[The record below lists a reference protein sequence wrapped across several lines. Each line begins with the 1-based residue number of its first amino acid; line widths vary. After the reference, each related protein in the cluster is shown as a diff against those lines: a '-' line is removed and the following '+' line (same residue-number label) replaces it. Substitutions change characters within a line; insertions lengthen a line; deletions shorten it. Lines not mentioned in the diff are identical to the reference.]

1 MKNETKLNH
10 ETPPDAKN
18 LLADSASLTEAQI
31 EHQIE
36 MDEEEDSY
44 WMDDDD
50 YEEEIIGYECL
61 ACGHIHNDKPIDG
74 CDKCLSYS
82 VDAMYG

>member
-1 MKNETKLNH
+1 MKNETELNH
-10 ETPPDAKN
+10 QTPPDVKH

-36 MDEEEDSY
+36 MDEEQDGY

-50 YEEEIIGYECL
+50 YEDEIIGYECL
-61 ACGHIHNDKPIDG
+61 ACGHIHNEKPMDG